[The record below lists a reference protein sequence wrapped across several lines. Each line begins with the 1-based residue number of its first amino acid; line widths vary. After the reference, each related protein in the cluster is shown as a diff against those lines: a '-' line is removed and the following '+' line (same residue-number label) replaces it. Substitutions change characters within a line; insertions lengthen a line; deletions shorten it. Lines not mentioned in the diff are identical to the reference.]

1 MNDSRVPPQLPC
13 ESQSKTRLLLVD
25 LIIVAFVGG
34 CVLWD
39 RAIYAAGYRINEEV
53 QHFGA
58 GPLVGALVLAT
69 VLLCRLVLLRR
80 DGLALAA
87 IRLAI
92 LLVAGGYAVSRVGH
106 DPFMN
111 GFRDRIRASIDP
123 NELQAWAM
131 ASIPDKT
138 PKEGEVIHFPAGKEI
153 HLTRDAV
160 DPDGNYFSLPPESLP
175 ESVKRLRPQRT
186 PGILVWV
193 SGNPSQKHVELMF
206 GRRWGLYVGSSAFRA
221 ASGNE
226 WIPGVYFYS
235 APN

>member
-58 GPLVGALVLAT
+58 GPLVGAMVLAT

-111 GFRDRIRASIDP
+111 GFRDRIRAS
-123 NELQAWAM
+123 
-131 ASIPDKT
+131 
-138 PKEGEVIHFPAGKEI
+138 
-153 HLTRDAV
+153 
-160 DPDGNYFSLPPESLP
+160 
-175 ESVKRLRPQRT
+175 
-186 PGILVWV
+186 
-193 SGNPSQKHVELMF
+193 
-206 GRRWGLYVGSSAFRA
+206 
-221 ASGNE
+221 
-226 WIPGVYFYS
+226 
-235 APN
+235 